1 MTGTFTLTEIITGA
15 TSLATGTYA
24 TKITTDET
32 TETLQTIDDSTSDK
46 VSSTKQFEIDADSV
60 FDFTETNPFGDNP

>member
-1 MTGTFTLTEIITGA
+1 MTGA

>member
-1 MTGTFTLTEIITGA
+1 LTEIITGA

-32 TETLQTIDDSTSDK
+32 TETLSTIDAGTSDK
-46 VSSTKQFEIDADSV
+46 VSSSKQFEISADQILN
-60 FDFTETNPFGDNP
+60 FDESNPFGDNP